1 MAWELLGQVPLA
13 ELGGRSSWPRRP
25 SWEEPQRKERGGGA
39 EEQGVAGR
47 SWGGAGRGGTEGGGA
62 GAELEPRGGAGAG
75 RGGAGVEP
83 RGAAGAEPE
92 QRGGAGAKLKGMA
105 LRPWEPRPDG
115 LSQLLGGGQAVP
127 F

>member
-47 SWGGAGRGGTEGGGA
+47 SRAGWGRGGRGWGGAGAA
-62 GAELEPRGGAGAG
+62 GRG

-83 RGAAGAEPE
+83 RRAAGAEPE
-92 QRGGAGAKLKGMA
+92 QRGGAGAKLTGMA

>member
-47 SWGGAGRGGTEGGGA
+47 SRAGWGGGGRGWGGAGAAGRGGGGAGRGGGGAAGRSWGGA
-62 GAELEPRGGAGAG
+62 GAAG
-75 RGGAGVEP
+75 RSWGKAEGDGSEALGAQARWAQPAPWWRPGS
-83 RGAAGAEPE
+83 
-92 QRGGAGAKLKGMA
+92 A
-105 LRPWEPRPDG
+105 L
-115 LSQLLGGGQAVP
+115 LSP
-127 F
+127 